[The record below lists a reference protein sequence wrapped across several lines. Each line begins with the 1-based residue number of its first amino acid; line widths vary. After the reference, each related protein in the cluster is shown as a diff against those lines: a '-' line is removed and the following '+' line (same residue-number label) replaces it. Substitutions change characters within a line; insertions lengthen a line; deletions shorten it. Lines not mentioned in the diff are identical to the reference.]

1 MAKMKAEAG
10 KKKTEATESAGTKPH
25 KTARQ
30 CVMVHQTAFLEAY
43 ELCGTITGAAD
54 AANVA
59 RRQHFEWIQKDP
71 TYFERFEEAGGRYV
85 DRLVAAAVRRGV
97 GVEIPVFDRAGA
109 VIGHKFEASDSL
121 LAMLIKRN
129 DRSYSE
135 RFTQEISV
143 SRTSTMRKRC
153 SNSLVLKKVVI

>member
-1 MAKMKAEAG
+1 
-10 KKKTEATESAGTKPH
+10 
-25 KTARQ
+25 
-30 CVMVHQTAFLEAY
+30 MVHQTAFLEAY

-129 DRSYSE
+129 DRYYSE

-143 SRTSTMRKRC
+143 SRRDEYDAKAMHQLISTQEGRD
-153 SNSLVLKKVVI
+153 LVRQMAALEERMSELMKADDVKHND